1 MAFVVEVSIMV
12 KRLQALS
19 VGSSILHLSF
29 SWAENFQTCI
39 AESKCDAEQMAE
51 ATGIGWMCYPLLT
64 SQLT

>member
-19 VGSSILHLSF
+19 VGSSILHLSL

-39 AESKCDAEQMAE
+39 AESKCDAEQMSE
-51 ATGIGWMCYPLLT
+51 ATGVGSMCSPLLPP
-64 SQLT
+64 QLT